1 MRIQRYDQT
10 VKIWASANDTY
21 KWANRIHESWPCSTI
36 SGKRLF
42 IETDKGDLIDL
53 AVNGKQDKG
62 DIDGYE
68 LSAFI
73 NDILKEIDL
82 K

>member
-1 MRIQRYDQT
+1 MRIVKTFNGR
-10 VKIWASANDTY
+10 KIWASKRDTY
-21 KWANRIHESWPCSTI
+21 KWAHRSGNSWPCSTI
-36 SGKRLF
+36 SGKSLF

-53 AVNGKQDKG
+53 TVNGKQDTG
-62 DIDGYE
+62 FIDGWE
-68 LSAFI
+68 LNAFI

>member
-1 MRIQRYDQT
+1 MRHIKTFNGR
-10 VKIWASANDTY
+10 KIWASKRDTY
-21 KWANRIHESWPCSTI
+21 NWANRSGNSWPCSTI
-36 SGKRLF
+36 SGKSLF